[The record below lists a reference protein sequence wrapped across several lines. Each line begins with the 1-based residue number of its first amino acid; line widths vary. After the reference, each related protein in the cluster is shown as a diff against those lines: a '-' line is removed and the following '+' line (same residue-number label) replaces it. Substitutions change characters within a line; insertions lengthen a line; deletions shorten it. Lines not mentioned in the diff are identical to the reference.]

1 MPPRNRSSLRHPGSA
16 PAARPPRSAI
26 HAPLV
31 GPSFLSGTS
40 LTDIAIAPKATD
52 DEVAAVLLALQILRR
67 EARYEV
73 DSAWKR
79 AMRKSI
85 LCHPE
90 LVEGS
95 TSKQLLEC
103 SENF

>member
-1 MPPRNRSSLRHPGSA
+1 MRILAHARARDTVVGHPLPS
-16 PAARPPRSAI
+16 PVQRIPESRIPVAI
-26 HAPLV
+26 EPN
-31 GPSFLSGTS
+31 
-40 LTDIAIAPKATD
+40 ATD
-52 DEVAAVLLALQILRR
+52 EEVAAILLALQILRR

-95 TSKQLLEC
+95 TFKQLLEC